1 MRRLTVLLL
10 ALTAAVLTAAG
21 APAVRVACIGNSI
34 TYGSTLADPSTDSY
48 PSQLARLLGEG
59 YEVGNFGRPGA
70 TLLNNGH
77 NPYMASEEWERAKAF
92 RPDIAIVHLGVNDT
106 DPRNWPYFNRAF
118 KADYLSLIDTLRQIN
133 PEVKIYIANLSPL
146 LSSHWRFRSGTRVWR
161 DKIREE
167 IRQIAAE
174 SGCTLIDFDT
184 PLHDRHNLIHDSIH
198 PNEEGA
204 KLLADYVYGA
214 ITGRFGG
221 LRLSPVMTDGM
232 VLQRDEYLTLRG
244 SADAGVPITLRLD
257 GRTYR
262 TRSDAEGRWKVK
274 TLPLVANGR
283 KLTMTVTDGR
293 DTVTVRDILAGEVWM
308 ASGQS
313 NMAFTLRDDTRG
325 AEAIAASG
333 DSLLRFF
340 VMEPIAQTSAYTW
353 PDSIRER
360 VNRLEYFEPKGW
372 KDVSPDNAG
381 GLSAIAYYFA
391 RQLRDSLNVPVG
403 IIQNAVGGS
412 GIETWIDVDKLR
424 GVMPELLNDWS
435 RNDYVQPWARGRA
448 ILNMGGDQPRLRHP
462 YEPSYLFSTAI
473 SPLDH
478 YPLRGVIWYQGE
490 SNEHNIEIHEALFPT
505 FVANIREYF
514 GQPDLPFNFV
524 QLSALSRPSW
534 GEFRN
539 MQRVLR
545 DRVGNVGMAVSMD
558 CGDSLDVHPRQK
570 APVGDRLARLALAR
584 TYRHDVESQGP
595 EPLIASSRDGAV
607 WLTMSEQP
615 KSLDGRP
622 LRHFE
627 IASATEPFRTA
638 RAEIIGNKI
647 KVYNMNVK
655 NPTVVR
661 YAWESFVRPNLVSE
675 AGLPAPT
682 FEIEAEN
689 ALALELEP
697 GLDAGVSAPF
707 CGFVDGKLIV
717 AGGCNFPKH
726 PMAPNSEK
734 RYYRGIYAL
743 TDDNRWEKIGNL
755 PETIAYGATASVD
768 TALVLIGGDNGK
780 GATDAVRM
788 LRLEGLRPK
797 LSELPSLPGTL
808 DNMAAAAIG
817 QMVYVAGGNF
827 NGVPSTRLFALD
839 LTAPD
844 SGWKELADMPG
855 NPRVQPVMAAS
866 GGKLYL
872 WGGFAG
878 KHQGHEATLE
888 LDGLCYNPANNKW
901 TSLPAPV
908 TADGETVSLGGGVAV
923 TLPSGTIA
931 TIGGVNKDVFLEAL
945 RNQAPDYLTHE
956 PQWYR
961 FNDRLLIFD
970 PRTSQWH
977 DFGRQEGAARAGA
990 GAAADTKGRIY
1001 LNGGEVKPR
1010 IRTAEF
1016 MIISPYDHSRE

>member
-1 MRRLTVLLL
+1 MKRLLVLL
-10 ALTAAVLTAAG
+10 TAMTAVLLAA
-21 APAVRVACIGNSI
+21 AKPVKVACIGNSI

-48 PSQLARLLGEG
+48 PSQLARLLGDG
-59 YEVGNFGRPGA
+59 YVVGNFGRPGA

-77 NPYMASEEWERAKAF
+77 NPYMASEEWARAKEF
-92 RPDIAIVHLGVNDT
+92 RPDIAIIHLGINDT
-106 DPRNWPYFNRAF
+106 DPRDWPYFNRAF
-118 KADYLSLIDTLRQIN
+118 KTDYLSLIDTLRQIN
-133 PEVKIYIANLSPL
+133 PDVRIYIANLSPL

-167 IRQIAAE
+167 ISKVAAE
-174 SGCTLIDFDT
+174 SGCTLIDFNT

-204 KLLADYVYGA
+204 KLLASYVYGA
-214 ITGRFGG
+214 ITGDYGG
-221 LRLSPVMTDGM
+221 LRLSPVMSDGM
-232 VLQRDEYLTLRG
+232 VLQRDEYLTLH
-244 SADAGVPITLRLD
+244 
-257 GRTYR
+257 GR
-262 TRSDAEGRWKVK
+262 
-274 TLPLVANGR
+274 AN
-283 KLTMTVTDGR
+283 GR

-313 NMAFTLRDDTRG
+313 NMAFPLRDATG
-325 AEAIAASG
+325 GPQAIAASG

-340 VMEPIAQTSAYTW
+340 VMEPIALTDNTTW
-353 PDSIRER
+353 SDSIRQR
-360 VNRLEYFEPKGW
+360 VNDLHYFEPKGW
-372 KDVSPDNAG
+372 HDASPEVTPGVSAV
-381 GLSAIAYYFA
+381 AYFFA
-391 RQLRDSLNVPVG
+391 RQLRDSLRVPVG

-412 GIETWIDVDKLR
+412 GIESWIDVEKLR
-424 GVMPELLNDWS
+424 AVMPELLNDWS
-435 RNDYVQPWARGRA
+435 RNDYVQPWVRGRA
-448 ILNMGGDQPRLRHP
+448 IQNMGGDQKHLRHP

-473 SPLDH
+473 SPLERF
-478 YPLRGVIWYQGE
+478 PVRGIIWYQGE

-505 FVANIREYF
+505 FVANMREYF
-514 GQPDLPFNFV
+514 GKRDLPFNFV
-524 QLSALSRPSW
+524 QLSSLSRPSW

-539 MQRVLR
+539 MQTVLR
-545 DRVGNVGMAVSMD
+545 NRVGNIGMAVSLD
-558 CGDSLDVHPRQK
+558 HGDSLDVHPHDK
-570 APVGDRLARLALAR
+570 APVGDRLARLALSR
-584 TYRHDVESQGP
+584 TYHRAIEASGP

-607 WLTMSEQP
+607 WITMSAAP
-615 KSLDGRP
+615 KSLDGKP
-622 LRHFE
+622 LRYFE
-627 IASATEPFRTA
+627 IASDTDPFRPA

-675 AGLPAPT
+675 AGLPSPT

-689 ALALELEP
+689 AGALEIEA

-707 CGFVDGKLIV
+707 CGAIADRVIV
-717 AGGCNFPKH
+717 AGGCNFPEH
-726 PMAPNSEK
+726 PMAPNSVK
-734 RYYRGIYAL
+734 RFYRGIYVL

-755 PETIAYGATASVD
+755 PETMAYGATAATDS
-768 TALVLIGGDNGK
+768 ALVLIGGDNGK

-788 LRLEGLRPK
+788 LRLDGLTPRITD
-797 LSELPSLPGTL
+797 LPALPGTL

-817 QMVYVAGGNF
+817 HTVYVAGGNF

-839 LTAPD
+839 LDNESA
-844 SGWKELADMPG
+844 GWKELAPMPG

-878 KHQGHEATLE
+878 RHEGHEPSLE

-901 TSLPAPV
+901 SPLPAPETV
-908 TADGETVSLGGGVAV
+908 DGEKVSLGGGVAV
-923 TLPSGTIA
+923 TLPTGTIA

-945 RNQAPDYLTHE
+945 RNQAPDYLSHE
-956 PQWYR
+956 PEWYR
-961 FNDRLLIFD
+961 FNAHLLIFD
-970 PRTSQWH
+970 PRKGKWS

-990 GAAADTKGRIY
+990 GAAADSKGRIY
-1001 LNGGEVKPR
+1001 INGGEVKPR

-1016 MIISPYDHSRE
+1016 MIISPYDYSRR